1 MGNND
6 NNDVLKKR
14 LDKAVEIFNEQK
26 QTISNL
32 EQQVKDLEFQLSETN
47 KTFDKLTN
55 AYNTLKKENSELEL
69 QVNESTIEKNKLL
82 NEINNLKLELGKL
95 AKDPFTNIDTAT
107 TAINKQTQDNK
118 NAIALNSNKIQEVYY
133 EYDNMRGI
141 FGNNKSNNTT
151 GLSEDIIFQI

>member
-32 EQQVKDLEFQLSETN
+32 EQQVKNLEFQLSETN

-133 EYDNMRGI
+133 EYDNMIGI